1 LRVAILTETFLP
13 QVNGVVRT
21 VEKIVKY
28 LEKNRHEVLL
38 ITIGDGEECYSST
51 QVVRVP
57 GIPFGLYK
65 ELNLVKPEDELFA
78 KFLDNE
84 FMQLPIAALQSLIPC
99 SNKVVEEALYKFQP
113 DIIHLV
119 TPVTL
124 GAIGQYYVEK
134 MKLPSLAT
142 FHTDIAAYAP
152 RYQIPYVEN
161 IVNVVTKM
169 IYSKSDR
176 VLAPSPS
183 SKAQLEEIG
192 VENVGVF
199 GRGVDH
205 KLFNPSKADKEKLQT
220 YGLSSDKL
228 TILYAGRLAEEKS
241 LEKLVESFKHLSIKY
256 PNDIQLLIVGE
267 GPLRTDL
274 EAALRDVSNYAFTGL
289 KTGEELATL
298 YASADIFAFP
308 SITETFGQVVLEAM
322 ASGLPVLGFD
332 SPGVR
337 DLIEQAISGFLAD
350 PNVDY
355 LDTVNPLSF
364 IYNLEALIKD
374 AAWRKKLGERALSI
388 AQQRSWDT
396 ILAELVSEYEI
407 LINAANKKLLRT

>member
-1 LRVAILTETFLP
+1 M
-13 QVNGVVRT
+13 RT

-28 LEKNRHEVLL
+28 LEKNKHEVLL
-38 ITIGDGEECYSST
+38 VTIGDGDESYSAT

-65 ELNLVKPEDELFA
+65 ELNLVKPDDELLA
-78 KFLDNE
+78 KFLDND
-84 FMQLPIAALQSLIPC
+84 FMQLPVATLQSLIPS

-124 GAIGQYYVEK
+124 GAVGHYYIDK

-161 IVNVVTKM
+161 IVNLVTKVV
-169 IYSKSDR
+169 YSKADR

-183 SKAQLEEIG
+183 SKAQLETIG
-192 VENVGVF
+192 LQNVGVF

-205 KLFNPSKADKEKLQT
+205 KLFNPIKVQRERLRDL
-220 YGLSSDKL
+220 GLNPDAL

-241 LEKLVESFKHLSIKY
+241 IDKLIEAFKLLK
-256 PNDIQLLIVGE
+256 NRDKLNIQLLIVGE
-267 GPLRTDL
+267 GPSRAEL
-274 EAALRDVSNYAFTGL
+274 ETALSDTKDYAFTGL
-289 KTGEELATL
+289 KTGEDLASL

-308 SITETFGQVVLEAM
+308 SVTETFGQVVLEAM
-322 ASGLPVLGFD
+322 ASGLAVLGFD

-337 DLIEQAISGFLAD
+337 DLVEHEKTGLLAD
-350 PNVDY
+350 PKLDY
-355 LDTVNPLSF
+355 LDENKAASF
-364 IYNLEALIKD
+364 ISQLKYLIENSDIRKSFSEA
-374 AAWRKKLGERALSI
+374 AFNS
-388 AQQRSWDT
+388 AQLRSWDS
-396 ILAELVSEYEI
+396 ILAGLVHEYEI
-407 LINAANKKLLRT
+407 LIDAANKKLINS

>member
-1 LRVAILTETFLP
+1 M
-13 QVNGVVRT
+13 RT

-28 LEKNRHEVLL
+28 LEKNKHEVLL
-38 ITIGDGEECYSST
+38 VTIGDGDESYSAT

-65 ELNLVKPEDELFA
+65 ELNLVKPDDELLA
-78 KFLDNE
+78 KFLDND
-84 FMQLPIAALQSLIPC
+84 FMQLPVATLQSLIPS

-124 GAIGQYYVEK
+124 GAVGHYYIDK

-161 IVNVVTKM
+161 IVNLVTKVV
-169 IYSKSDR
+169 YSKADR

-183 SKAQLEEIG
+183 SKAQLETIG
-192 VENVGVF
+192 LQNVGVF

-205 KLFNPSKADKEKLQT
+205 KLFNPTKVQRERLKDL
-220 YGLSSDKL
+220 GLNPDAL

-241 LEKLVESFKHLSIKY
+241 IDKLIEAFKLLK
-256 PNDIQLLIVGE
+256 NRDKLNIQLLIVGE
-267 GPLRTDL
+267 GPSRAEL
-274 EAALRDVSNYAFTGL
+274 ETALSDTKDYAFTGL
-289 KTGEELATL
+289 KTGEDLASL

-308 SITETFGQVVLEAM
+308 SVTETFGQVVLEAM
-322 ASGLPVLGFD
+322 ASGLAVLGFD

-337 DLIEQAISGFLAD
+337 DLVEHEKTGLLAD
-350 PNVDY
+350 PKLDY
-355 LDTVNPLSF
+355 LDENKAASF
-364 IYNLEALIKD
+364 ISQLKYLIENSDIRKSFSEA
-374 AAWRKKLGERALSI
+374 AFNS
-388 AQQRSWDT
+388 AQLRSWDS
-396 ILAELVSEYEI
+396 ILAGLVHEYEI
-407 LINAANKKLLRT
+407 LIDAANKKLINS

>member
-1 LRVAILTETFLP
+1 M
-13 QVNGVVRT
+13 RT

-28 LEKNRHEVLL
+28 LEKNKHEVLL
-38 ITIGDGEECYSST
+38 VTIGDGDESYSAT

-65 ELNLVKPEDELFA
+65 ELNLVKPDDELLA
-78 KFLDNE
+78 KFLDND
-84 FMQLPIAALQSLIPC
+84 FMQLPVATLQSLIPS

-124 GAIGQYYVEK
+124 GAVGHYYIDK

-161 IVNVVTKM
+161 IVNLVTKVV
-169 IYSKSDR
+169 YSKADR

-183 SKAQLEEIG
+183 SKAQLEAIG
-192 VENVGVF
+192 LQNVGVF

-205 KLFNPSKADKEKLQT
+205 KLFNPTKVQRERLKDL
-220 YGLSSDKL
+220 GLNSNAL

-241 LEKLVESFKHLSIKY
+241 IDKLIEAFKLLK
-256 PNDIQLLIVGE
+256 NRDKLNIQLLIVGE
-267 GPLRTDL
+267 GPSRAEL
-274 EAALRDVSNYAFTGL
+274 ETALSDTKDYAFTGL
-289 KTGEELATL
+289 KTGEDLASL

-308 SITETFGQVVLEAM
+308 SVTETFGQVVLEAM
-322 ASGLPVLGFD
+322 ASGLAVLGFD

-337 DLIEQAISGFLAD
+337 DLVEHEKTGLLAD
-350 PNVDY
+350 PKLDY
-355 LDTVNPLSF
+355 LDENKAASF
-364 IYNLEALIKD
+364 ISQLKYLIENSDIRKSFSEA
-374 AAWRKKLGERALSI
+374 AFNS
-388 AQQRSWDT
+388 AQLRSWDS
-396 ILAELVSEYEI
+396 ILAGLVHEYEI
-407 LINAANKKLLRT
+407 LIDAANKKLINS

>member
-1 LRVAILTETFLP
+1 
-13 QVNGVVRT
+13 VRT

-28 LEKNRHEVLL
+28 LEKNKHEVLL
-38 ITIGDGEECYSST
+38 VTIGDGDESYSAT

-65 ELNLVKPEDELFA
+65 ELNLVKPDDELLA
-78 KFLDNE
+78 KFLDND
-84 FMQLPIAALQSLIPC
+84 FMQLPVATLQSLIPS

-124 GAIGQYYVEK
+124 GAVGHYYIDK

-161 IVNVVTKM
+161 IVNLVTKVV
-169 IYSKSDR
+169 YSKADR

-183 SKAQLEEIG
+183 SKAQLETIG
-192 VENVGVF
+192 LQNVGVF

-205 KLFNPSKADKEKLQT
+205 KLFNPTKVQRERLKDL
-220 YGLSSDKL
+220 GLNPDAL

-241 LEKLVESFKHLSIKY
+241 IDKLIEAFKLLK
-256 PNDIQLLIVGE
+256 NRDKLNIQLLIVGE
-267 GPLRTDL
+267 GPSRAEL
-274 EAALRDVSNYAFTGL
+274 ETALSDTKDYAFTGL
-289 KTGEELATL
+289 KTGEDLASL

-308 SITETFGQVVLEAM
+308 SVTETFGQVVLEAM
-322 ASGLPVLGFD
+322 ASGLAVLGFD

-337 DLIEQAISGFLAD
+337 DLVEHEKTGLLAD
-350 PNVDY
+350 PKLDY
-355 LDTVNPLSF
+355 LDENKAASF
-364 IYNLEALIKD
+364 ISQLKYLIENSDIRKSFSEA
-374 AAWRKKLGERALSI
+374 AFNS
-388 AQQRSWDT
+388 AQLRSWDS
-396 ILAELVSEYEI
+396 ILAGLVHEYEI
-407 LINAANKKLLRT
+407 LIDAVNKKLINS

>member
-1 LRVAILTETFLP
+1 
-13 QVNGVVRT
+13 VRT

-28 LEKNRHEVLL
+28 LEKNKHEVLL
-38 ITIGDGEECYSST
+38 VTIGDGDESYSAT

-65 ELNLVKPEDELFA
+65 ELNLVKPDDELLA
-78 KFLDNE
+78 KFLDND
-84 FMQLPIAALQSLIPC
+84 FMQLPVATLQSLIPS

-124 GAIGQYYVEK
+124 GAVGHYYIDK

-161 IVNVVTKM
+161 IVNLVTKVV
-169 IYSKSDR
+169 YSKADR

-183 SKAQLEEIG
+183 SKAQLETIG
-192 VENVGVF
+192 LQNVGVF

-205 KLFNPSKADKEKLQT
+205 KLFNPTKVQRERLKDL
-220 YGLSSDKL
+220 GLNPDAL

-241 LEKLVESFKHLSIKY
+241 IDKLIEAFKLLK
-256 PNDIQLLIVGE
+256 NRDKLNIQLLIVGE
-267 GPLRTDL
+267 GPSRAEL
-274 EAALRDVSNYAFTGL
+274 ETALSDTKDYAFTGL
-289 KTGEELATL
+289 KTGEDLASL

-308 SITETFGQVVLEAM
+308 SVTETFGQGVLEAM
-322 ASGLPVLGFD
+322 ASGLAVLGFD

-337 DLIEQAISGFLAD
+337 DLVEHEKTGLLAD
-350 PNVDY
+350 PKLDY
-355 LDTVNPLSF
+355 LDENKAASF
-364 IYNLEALIKD
+364 ISQLKYLIENSDIRKSFSEA
-374 AAWRKKLGERALSI
+374 AFNS
-388 AQQRSWDT
+388 AQLRSWDS
-396 ILAELVSEYEI
+396 ILAGLVHEYEI
-407 LINAANKKLLRT
+407 LIDAVNKKLINS

>member
-1 LRVAILTETFLP
+1 M
-13 QVNGVVRT
+13 RT

-28 LEKNRHEVLL
+28 LEKNKHEVLL
-38 ITIGDGEECYSST
+38 VTIGDGDESYSAT

-65 ELNLVKPEDELFA
+65 ELNLVKPDDELLA
-78 KFLDNE
+78 KFLDND
-84 FMQLPIAALQSLIPC
+84 FMQLPVATLQSLIPS

-124 GAIGQYYVEK
+124 GAVGHYYIDK

-161 IVNVVTKM
+161 IVNLVTKVV
-169 IYSKSDR
+169 YSKADR

-183 SKAQLEEIG
+183 SKAQLETIG
-192 VENVGVF
+192 LQNVGVF

-205 KLFNPSKADKEKLQT
+205 KLFNPTKVQRERLKDL
-220 YGLSSDKL
+220 GLNPDAL

-241 LEKLVESFKHLSIKY
+241 IDKLIEAFKLLK
-256 PNDIQLLIVGE
+256 NRDKLNIQLLIVGE
-267 GPLRTDL
+267 GPSRAEL
-274 EAALRDVSNYAFTGL
+274 ETALSDTKDYAFTGL
-289 KTGEELATL
+289 KTGEDLASL

-308 SITETFGQVVLEAM
+308 SVTETFGQVVLEAM
-322 ASGLPVLGFD
+322 ASGLAVLGFD

-337 DLIEQAISGFLAD
+337 DLVEHEKTGLLAD
-350 PNVDY
+350 PKLDY
-355 LDTVNPLSF
+355 LDENKAASF
-364 IYNLEALIKD
+364 ISQLKYLIENSDIRKSFSEA
-374 AAWRKKLGERALSI
+374 AFNS
-388 AQQRSWDT
+388 AQLRSWDS
-396 ILAELVSEYEI
+396 ILAGLVHEYEI
-407 LINAANKKLLRT
+407 LIDAVNKKLINS

>member
-1 LRVAILTETFLP
+1 MRVAILTETFLP

-21 VEKIVKY
+21 VEKIIKY

-84 FMQLPIAALQSLIPC
+84 FMQLPIAALQSLIPS

-124 GAIGQYYVEK
+124 GAVGHYYIEK

-161 IVNVVTKM
+161 IINVVTKM
-169 IYSKSDR
+169 IYSKADR

-183 SKAQLEEIG
+183 SKAQLENIG
-192 VENVGVF
+192 IENVGVF

-205 KLFNPSKADKEKLQT
+205 KLFNPSKADKKKLEA
-220 YGLSSDKL
+220 YGLSSNRL

-241 LEKLVESFKHLSIKY
+241 LEKLVESFKHLLIKY
-256 PNDIQLLIVGE
+256 PEDIQLLIIGE
-267 GPLRTDL
+267 GPSRIDL
-274 EAALRDVSNYAFTGL
+274 EAALAGASNYAFTGL
-289 KTGEELATL
+289 KTGEELASL

-308 SITETFGQVVLEAM
+308 SVTETFGQVVLEAM

-337 DLIEQAISGFLAD
+337 DLIEQAVSGFLAD
-350 PNVDY
+350 PKVDY

-374 AAWRKKLGERALSI
+374 AAWRKKLGDRAFVI
-388 AQQRSWDT
+388 AQQRSWDA
-396 ILAELVSEYEI
+396 ILAELVGEYEI
-407 LINAANKKLLRT
+407 LINAANKKLLRA

>member
-21 VEKIVKY
+21 VEKIIKY

-84 FMQLPIAALQSLIPC
+84 FMQLPIAALQSLIPS

-124 GAIGQYYVEK
+124 GAVGHYYIEK

-161 IVNVVTKM
+161 IINVVTKM
-169 IYSKSDR
+169 IYSKADR

-183 SKAQLEEIG
+183 SKAQLENIG
-192 VENVGVF
+192 IENVGVF

-205 KLFNPSKADKEKLQT
+205 KLFNPSKADKKKLEA
-220 YGLSSDKL
+220 YGLSSNRL

-241 LEKLVESFKHLSIKY
+241 LEKLVESFKHLLIKY
-256 PNDIQLLIVGE
+256 PEDIQLLIIGE
-267 GPLRTDL
+267 GPSRIDL
-274 EAALRDVSNYAFTGL
+274 EAALAGASNYAFTGL
-289 KTGEELATL
+289 KTGEELASL

-308 SITETFGQVVLEAM
+308 SVTETFGQVVLEAM

-337 DLIEQAISGFLAD
+337 DLIEQAVSGFLAD
-350 PNVDY
+350 PKVDY

-374 AAWRKKLGERALSI
+374 AAWRKKLGDRAFAI
-388 AQQRSWDT
+388 AQQRSWDA
-396 ILAELVSEYEI
+396 ILAELVGEYEI
-407 LINAANKKLLRT
+407 LINAANKKLLRA